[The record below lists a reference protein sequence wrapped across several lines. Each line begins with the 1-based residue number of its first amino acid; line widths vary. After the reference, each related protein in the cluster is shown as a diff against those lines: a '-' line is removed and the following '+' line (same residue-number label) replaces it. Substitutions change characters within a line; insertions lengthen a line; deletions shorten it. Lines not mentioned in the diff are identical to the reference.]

1 MNHRTLIFSAAAVM
15 FLLASC
21 SQPDKVV
28 EYPLIESANTMT
40 LDFSKVELTDT
51 ATVLHTDAYYQPRYW
66 IRISSDS
73 YLLADGKKYALK
85 ATQGIEADS
94 LFWMPDSGEASFTL
108 TFEPLPKRT
117 KSFDF
122 IESDCEDC
130 FKIFGIDLTG
140 KKTYD
145 APKQIPSDLRQPND
159 QAAVPEPIFKSGETT
174 VKLHLMGYRKELA
187 KEVDLYVNTMFGRQQ
202 SYTSAI
208 DAEGNATFTF
218 LQCGPAQAHIVLSQ
232 MMGGDVWLAPGE
244 ETDVY
249 MDMRLNGWRILY
261 RRGIN
266 GKAPKP
272 DAFRTI
278 YATGTYADLT
288 NTVVYGERSGYSM
301 NIFND
306 SLTDYRLKADE
317 YTARMTEQ
325 YRTLSDSV
333 AQSDM
338 SPILK
343 ELNQL
348 TLKQQLVEALTQG
361 DRIRELNYRQVN
373 KMWDYKQK
381 VKGIDPMKAENV
393 AEVSKL
399 FDVSDPKLLMGR
411 EVSGY
416 VDGIGHP
423 MAEALRKDFAQQG
436 LVAEMPKVFM
446 LVEKAEDAGLTEE
459 DWKAIESTGNP
470 FYREAFRLMEEKA
483 KADLAAVEAR
493 AKIETAPDVSKE
505 KLFDAIIA
513 PYKGKVVLVDFWNT
527 WCGPCRMALKANEPL
542 KDAEL
547 KSDDLVWLYIANE
560 TSPIV
565 KYKTM
570 IPDIKGVHFRLNDEQ
585 WSYICDKFKIDGI
598 PSYVLVDK
606 SGAYKLRNDFRNHET
621 MKKTLKQLIAE

>member
-1 MNHRTLIFSAAAVM
+1 MNHKSVFLWFTVAAS
-15 FLLASC
+15 LLASC

-28 EYPLIESANTMT
+28 EYPMIESANTMT

-51 ATVLHTDAYYQPRYW
+51 ATILYTDAYYRPHYW
-66 IRISSDS
+66 IRISSES
-73 YLLADGKKYALK
+73 YLAADGKKYKL
-85 ATQGIEADS
+85 TGTRGIEADS

-145 APKQIPSDLRQPND
+145 VPEQIPSDLRRING
-159 QAAVPEPIFKSGETT
+159 QAAVPEPIFKSGET
-174 VKLHLMGYRKELA
+174 VVNLHLIGYRKEFG
-187 KEVDLYVNTMFGRQQ
+187 KEIDLYVNTMFGRQQ
-202 SYTSAI
+202 PYTSAI

-218 LQCGPAQAHIVLSQ
+218 LQCGPAQAHIVMSQ
-232 MMGGDVWLAPGE
+232 SMAGDVWLAPGE
-244 ETDVY
+244 EMDVY
-249 MDMRLNGWRILY
+249 MDMRVSGWRILY
-261 RRGIN
+261 RRGMN
-266 GKAPKP
+266 GKSPKP
-272 DAFRTI
+272 DSFRTL
-278 YATGTYADLT
+278 YATGTYADLA
-288 NTVVYGERSGYSM
+288 NTVIYGDQSGYSM
-301 NIFND
+301 NIYSD
-306 SLTDYRLKADE
+306 SLADYRLKADE
-317 YTARMTEQ
+317 YTARMTEEYQ
-325 YRTLSDSV
+325 SLSDSV

-338 SPILK
+338 SPVLK

-361 DRIRELNYRQVN
+361 DRIREINYRQVN

-393 AEVSKL
+393 AEVCKL

-416 VDGIGHP
+416 VYGIGHP
-423 MAEALRKDFAQQG
+423 MAEPLRKAFVRQG
-436 LVAEMPKVFM
+436 LVAEMPKVFL
-446 LVEKAEDAGLTEE
+446 LVEKAEGAGLTDE

-470 FYREAFRLMEEKA
+470 FYRDAFSRMEEKA
-483 KADLAAVEAR
+483 KADLAAVEGK
-493 AKIETAPDVSKE
+493 AKIETTPDVPKE

-560 TSPIV
+560 TSPMV

-585 WSYICDKFKIDGI
+585 WSYICDKFKIEGI

-621 MKKTLKQLIAE
+621 MKKTLQQLIAK

>member
-1 MNHRTLIFSAAAVM
+1 MNHRTLIFSAAAVI

-187 KEVDLYVNTMFGRQQ
+187 KEVNLYVNTMFGRRQP
-202 SYTSAI
+202 YTSTI
-208 DAEGNATFTF
+208 DAEGNATFSF

-232 MMGGDVWLAPGE
+232 MMCGDIWLAPGE
-244 ETDVY
+244 EMDVY
-249 MDMRLNGWRILY
+249 LDMRLNGWRILY
-261 RRGIN
+261 RRGAN
-266 GKAPKP
+266 GKGPKL
-272 DAFRTI
+272 DSFRTL
-278 YATGTYADLT
+278 YATGSYADLT
-288 NTVVYGERSGYSM
+288 NTAAYGEQSGFSM

-306 SLTDYRLKADE
+306 SLVDYRLKADE
-317 YTARMTEQ
+317 YTARMTAQ
-325 YRTLSDSV
+325 YRIFSDSV
-333 AQSDM
+333 EQSEL

-343 ELNQL
+343 ELSQL
-348 TLKQQLVEALTQG
+348 TLKQQLVQALTLG
-361 DRIRELNYRQVN
+361 NRLRELGYRRVH
-373 KMWDYKQK
+373 KTRDYKQK

-483 KADLAAVEAR
+483 KADLAAVEAK

>member
-1 MNHRTLIFSAAAVM
+1 MSFRFTFSLFAVAAS
-15 FLLASC
+15 LLAAC
-21 SQPDKVV
+21 TQPDKVV
-28 EYPLIESANTMT
+28 EYPMIESANTMT

-51 ATVLHTDAYYQPRYW
+51 ATVLHTDAYYRPRYW

-85 ATQGIEADS
+85 STQGIEADS
-94 LFWMPDSGEASFTL
+94 LFWMPASGEASFTL

-140 KKTYD
+140 KKTFD
-145 APKQIPSDLRQPND
+145 APEQLPSDLLQVNE

-187 KEVDLYVNTMFGRQQ
+187 KEVNLYVNTMFGRQQ
-202 SYTSAI
+202 PYTSTI

-232 MMGGDVWLAPGE
+232 MMAGDIWMAPGE
-244 ETDVY
+244 EMDVY
-249 MDMRLNGWRILY
+249 LDMRLNGWRILY
-261 RRGIN
+261 RRGTN

-272 DAFRTI
+272 DSFRTL
-278 YATGTYADLT
+278 YATGAYADLT
-288 NTVVYGERSGYSM
+288 NTAVYGERSGYSLGA
-301 NIFND
+301 FND
-306 SLTDYRLKADE
+306 SLSDYRLKADE
-317 YTARMTEQ
+317 YTARMTARYQ
-325 YRTLSDSV
+325 TLSDSV
-333 AQSDM
+333 EQSGL

-348 TLKQQLVEALTQG
+348 TLKQQLVEALAQG
-361 DRIRELNYRQVN
+361 DWIREINYRQVN
-373 KMWDYKQK
+373 NMRDYKQK

-393 AEVSKL
+393 AEVCKL

-411 EVSGY
+411 DVSGY
-416 VDGIGHP
+416 VYGIGHP
-423 MAEALRKDFAQQG
+423 RMEQLRKDFVQKG

-446 LVEKAEDAGLTEE
+446 LVEKAEGAGLTDE

-470 FYREAFRLMEEKA
+470 FYRDAFRQMEEKA
-483 KADLAAVEAR
+483 KADLAAVEAK
-493 AKIETAPDVSKE
+493 AKIETTPDVPKE

-513 PYKGKVVLVDFWNT
+513 PYKGKVILVDFWNT

-542 KDAEL
+542 KDTEL

-585 WSYICDKFKIDGI
+585 WAYLCDKFKIDGI